1 MNEPNLNIGGK
12 HKEREYILN
21 ADGTVLLDHKK
32 APVTVD
38 RFLASKPLR
47 AEVSTRPGPGGKKL
61 SYMSGDIITKTL
73 NEAFGFDGWSLD
85 VKQATRE
92 ENVKDD
98 KGRYHVAY
106 IATVRITHQ
115 RSGVY
120 REDCGSGDAV
130 DKTLAAACGN
140 ALKGAITDAMKRAAR
155 HFGEKLG
162 NSLYHDGFNAN
173 KAPGTLKDAF
183 EALDVE
189 RAQTRFGFDKNNK
202 MESQQQVTVCKNKYN
217 NIQSNPASQNTSGGT
232 SSNEYVAKQASAT
245 PTAKT
250 LQVKAEPMESRKT
263 FTSNPHSSL
272 ALSANSFN
280 PTVAKTSNSYDRS
293 NEVPRVINI
302 TNQHSNLVTPAPRG
316 AYEPSLNVANILTTN
331 STNLSDPNQLN
342 SINRTQKNCGS
353 FPFSNFVANPAG
365 GEENT
370 KFDPNIPRSTGN
382 GLDLPKRPGTSRG
395 TISSQKYDTSNKGVT
410 SSLNVAIGEGN
421 DSIGFQYEQDNHSNL
436 AQALKRK
443 ADGMESLENDTG
455 VVAKVA
461 GVRNPYHF

>member
-1 MNEPNLNIGGK
+1 MCCKENI
-12 HKEREYILN
+12 
-21 ADGTVLLDHKK
+21 
-32 APVTVD
+32 
-38 RFLASKPLR
+38 
-47 AEVSTRPGPGGKKL
+47 
-61 SYMSGDIITKTL
+61 
-73 NEAFGFDGWSLD
+73 
-85 VKQATRE
+85 
-92 ENVKDD
+92 KDD

-202 MESQQQVTVCKNKYN
+202 MECQQQVTDCKNKYN
-217 NIQSNPASQNTSGGT
+217 NIQSHPASQNTSGGT
-232 SSNEYVAKQASAT
+232 PNEYVAKQASAA
-245 PTAKT
+245 PTANK
-250 LQVKAEPMESRKT
+250 LQVKAEPTESKKIY
-263 FTSNPHSSL
+263 TSNPLSSL
-272 ALSANSFN
+272 ALGANSFN
-280 PTVAKTSNSYDRS
+280 STVAKTSNGYDRS
-293 NEVPRVINI
+293 NEVPRAINV
-302 TNQHSNLVTPAPRG
+302 TNQYSNLMTPVPRG
-316 AYEPSLNVANILTTN
+316 VCEPSLNVANILTTN

-342 SINRTQKNCGS
+342 NINRTQKNRGS
-353 FPFSNFVANPAG
+353 FPFSNFVATPAG

-370 KFDPNIPRSTGN
+370 KLDPNIPSSSGN

-395 TISSQKYDTSNKGVT
+395 TISSQKYDTSNNGVT
-410 SSLNVAIGEGN
+410 SRLNVAVGEGN
-421 DSIGFQYEQDNHSNL
+421 DSVGFQYEQDNHSNSI
-436 AQALKRK
+436 QALKRK
-443 ADGMESLENDTG
+443 ADGMESLENDV
-455 VVAKVA
+455 VVAKAA